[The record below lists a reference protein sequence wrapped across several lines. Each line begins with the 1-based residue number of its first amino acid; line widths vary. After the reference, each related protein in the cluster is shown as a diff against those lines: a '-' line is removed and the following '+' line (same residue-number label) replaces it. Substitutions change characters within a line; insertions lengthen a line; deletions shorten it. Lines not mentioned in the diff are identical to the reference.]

1 MDILK
6 DIIYIQN
13 KELLERMANDLYYD
27 SDQKND
33 FIKKYLKKNF
43 CILGV
48 TRKDDTKKNI
58 KNIIHCVK

>member
-27 SDQKND
+27 SDQRND

-43 CILGV
+43 CILGI
-48 TRKDDTKKNI
+48 TKKDNTHKNI